1 VNAWWWV
8 PIGLAAWLGVSLVV
22 GLWLGPAFKR
32 SSQAREALD
41 PHTEEP
47 PVGGKSRLRMGR
59 TPPRGNQARA
69 PVHLVASRA
78 VFLAAAAVVPA

>member
-1 VNAWWWV
+1 MIRWGSGRRSAVHRGETDVNAWWRV
-8 PIGLAAWLGVSLVV
+8 PIGFAAWLGVSLVV

-47 PVGGKSRLRMGR
+47 CGR
-59 TPPRGNQARA
+59 RQEPPQDG
-69 PVHLVASRA
+69 PH
-78 VFLAAAAVVPA
+78 AA